1 MGLAVDLS
9 LENALAPIVFIELLF
24 GLSVLKLWIDHPNRW
39 FLGIITSRRDGVK
52 RAFAAYD
59 IPRIRCLISG
69 RKATVQNKF
78 VRVANAG

>member
-39 FLGIITSRRDGVK
+39 LFGIIS
-52 RAFAAYD
+52 
-59 IPRIRCLISG
+59 S
-69 RKATVQNKF
+69 
-78 VRVANAG
+78 